1 MADSVRCT
9 GPLAVHMDAL
19 HDWLGRSGCSPGRS
33 VRCEH
38 AFARFSSWMARR
50 HFELADLDGDLIDE
64 YVGQEQERTG
74 SRTPAA
80 FQYLPI
86 ARRYL
91 VAAGVMRAAVLVSRR
106 RDGVPRLLVGPLASM
121 IPEMVTWLR
130 LQGYAPGTV
139 KAVAETAARLS
150 AWMHASALAAEDVSH
165 ELLERFVVGQTTGPV
180 RHPSSA
186 HRVVTVR
193 KYLTACGVLG
203 EITAAPAQPATP
215 VTTELDAWGGWLR
228 VERGIGATAVA
239 DQQRWAE
246 PFLTGLLT
254 ADGRID
260 WAQVDCAGVNRH
272 VAARGS
278 GYSLA
283 SRRHLVT
290 AIKSLLRWAFATA
303 RTAYPMSGGVLRA
316 PSSRT
321 GLPRGLRP
329 PQVQAITAA
338 ADSATATGAR
348 DLAVVM
354 MFSRLGL
361 RASEVAGLTLDDIDW
376 AGGRL
381 SVVGK
386 SARKLT
392 LPLPVDVGAA
402 LVDYLRVRHACGTD
416 RAVFLRARPPW
427 VRLSRQGISGIVARL
442 AARAGLGTIHAHRL
456 RHTVATQVLA
466 AGGSLVEARELLGHS
481 HTDVTI
487 NYARTDLASLR
498 VLTLPWGR
506 LPS

>member
-1 MADSVRCT
+1 MAGSVRCT
-9 GPLAVHMDAL
+9 GPLAVHTDAL
-19 HDWLGRSGCSPGRS
+19 HDWLRLGGCSPARS

-50 HFELADLDGDLIDE
+50 HLELADLHADLINE
-64 YVGQEQERTG
+64 YVAQEQERTG

-91 VAAGVMRAAVLVSRR
+91 VAAGVMSPAAPASRSR
-106 RDGVPRLLVGPLASM
+106 GGVPRLLAGPLASM
-121 IPEMVTWLR
+121 IPAMVTWLG

-139 KAVAETAARLS
+139 KSVAETAARLS
-150 AWMHASALAAEDVSH
+150 AWMYASALTAEDVSH
-165 ELLERFVVGQTTGPV
+165 ELLERFVAAQATGPV

-186 HRVVTVR
+186 RRIVTVR
-193 KYLTACGVLG
+193 KYLAACGALG
-203 EITAAPAQPATP
+203 EMTPPLQPVTP
-215 VTTELDAWGGWLR
+215 VTAELDAWCNWLR
-228 VERGIGATAVA
+228 AERGIGMSSVA
-239 DQQRWAE
+239 DQRRWAG
-246 PFLTGLLT
+246 PFLTGLTT

-260 WAQVDCAGVNRH
+260 WAQVSCDGANQY

-278 GYSLA
+278 GYSLS

-290 AIKSLLRWAFATA
+290 AVRSLLRWAFATG
-303 RTAYPMSGGVLRA
+303 RIAYPISGGVLR
-316 PSSRT
+316 PPPRRP

-329 PQVQAITAA
+329 SQVQAIISA
-338 ADSATATGAR
+338 ADSATVTGVR

-361 RASEVAGLTLDDIDW
+361 RAGEVAGLTLDDIDW

-386 SARKLT
+386 PSRRLT
-392 LPLPVDVGAA
+392 LPLPSDVGAA
-402 LVDYLRVRHACGTD
+402 LVDYLQVRPVTTD
-416 RAVFLRARPPW
+416 RAVFVRVRPPW
-427 VRLSRQGISGIVARL
+427 AGLSRQGVSGIVARL

-456 RHTVATQVLA
+456 RHTVATGVVA
-466 AGGSLVEARELLGHS
+466 AGGSLIEARELLGHS
-481 HTDVTI
+481 RTDVTI
-487 NYARTDLASLR
+487 SYARTDLDSLR

-506 LPS
+506 MPS